1 MPGRTVFD
9 GSGFSNTAVALVV
22 SLMVDLTWWLNLN
35 LLLRM
40 IPRYL
45 ILVFGLM
52 TALEMRI

>member
-9 GSGFSNTAVALVV
+9 ESGFSNTAVALIV
-22 SLMVDLTWWLNLN
+22 SLMVDLTWRLNLN
-35 LLLRM
+35 LLLRV

-45 ILVFGLM
+45 LLVFGLM